1 MTNVVL
7 ILVDDLGYSDLGCYG
22 SEIATPNIDRLASEG
37 VRMTRFYNTAR
48 CSPSRA
54 SLLSG
59 RHPHQTGIGILTNDD
74 SPRGYPGNLRTDV
87 KLLPE
92 YLREHGYAT
101 AIAGKWHLAADVR
114 TPNDT
119 WPTRRG
125 FDSFF
130 GTLTGCGSY
139 YEPGTLTRGEADA
152 EYEARTDGFH
162 YTDAIT
168 DEAVRRIADLAG
180 AADPFFTY
188 VAYTAPHWPLHA
200 SEERIAA
207 YEGTYAD
214 GWDATRERR
223 FERQRELGIAD
234 ESWRLS
240 PRHPDAP
247 EWKSEE
253 HPRWQQR
260 RMEAYAAMVTQLDE
274 GVGKI
279 RAELERQGVLDDT
292 MLMFLSDNGA
302 SAEELPTIEPE
313 RFASRTD
320 IVRSHTRDGRPV
332 AIGND
337 VNTDP
342 GPEDTYSS
350 YGLGWANVSNT
361 PFRLFKQWTHEGG
374 IAAPFVVRWPS
385 GGLPAGE
392 IVRTPRQLTHVLP
405 TVLEAAGADPT
416 SADLE
421 SSSMLDALR
430 GTTDSDVEPLFW
442 EHIGNAAMRKENW
455 KLVREWGGEWELYD
469 TKADPCELLDLADG
483 HPEIVAALGEQ
494 WQQWADRVGVIDF
507 EVTRGIYA
515 ERGLGYSEAI
525 G

>member
-59 RHPHQTGIGILTNDD
+59 HHPHQTGIGILTNDD
-74 SPRGYPGNLRTDV
+74 SPHGYPGNLRPDV
-87 KLLPE
+87 KLMPA
-92 YLREHGYAT
+92 YLRERGFAT
-101 AIAGKWHLAADVR
+101 AMAGKWHLAAD
-114 TPNDT
+114 TQKANDA

-139 YEPGTLTRGEADA
+139 FDPGTLTRGEVDA
-152 EYEARTDGFH
+152 EHEARTDGFH

-168 DEAVRRIADLAG
+168 NEAVDRITDLVG
-180 AADPFFTY
+180 QPDPFFLY

-200 SEERIAA
+200 TEDRIAA
-207 YEGTYAD
+207 YDDAYAD
-214 GWDATRERR
+214 GWDAVRERR

-234 ESWRLS
+234 DTWQLS

-247 EWKSEE
+247 AWEDEE
-253 HPRWQQR
+253 NPRWQQR
-260 RMEAYAAMVTQLDE
+260 RMAAYAAMVTQLDE
-274 GVGKI
+274 GIGRI
-279 RAELERQGVLDDT
+279 RTELEEQGVLDDT
-292 MLMFLSDNGA
+292 VLIFLSDNGA
-302 SAEELPTIEPE
+302 SAEELPFVDLEQ
-313 RFASRTD
+313 FVSRTD
-320 IVRSHTRDGRPV
+320 IVRRHTRDGHPV
-332 AIGND
+332 SVGND
-337 VNTDP
+337 TDVDP
-342 GPEDTYSS
+342 GPEDTYCS

-374 IAAPFVVRWPS
+374 IAAPFVIRWPS
-385 GGLPAGE
+385 GGVPAGE
-392 IVRTPRQLTHVLP
+392 IVREPRQLTHVLP
-405 TVLEAAGADPT
+405 TVLEAAGKEPPPRE
-416 SADLE
+416 LE
-421 SSSMLDALR
+421 STSMLDVLR
-430 GTTDSDVEPLFW
+430 GEPSPGAEPLFW
-442 EHIGNAAMRKENW
+442 EHIGNAAMRKDDW
-455 KLVREWGGEWELYD
+455 KLVREWGAEWELYD
-469 TKADPCELLDLADG
+469 TKADPCELADVADQ
-483 HPEIVAALGEQ
+483 HPAVVAELSAQ

-507 EVTRGIYA
+507 AVTRDIYA
-515 ERGLGYSEAI
+515 GRGLGYREAI